1 MTNFPTEGDDLK
13 VTLRNSNWPQFDF
26 SYAEALKDEHPD
38 IWRAGGNIRGNEAY
52 LLWEKARD
60 GSETEAVLDWIQERE
75 AWAARHAGDGSQF
88 PGDEPNLSNI
98 GGVVAAIKWGV
109 ILQIGEST
117 MKEAVRDLINKQND
131 RTMNTDN
138 TNEQRERN
146 AIERRFTAG
155 VVESRDQQE
164 GDGRTVEGYAAMFDT
179 PYDMGGFIEQVSRG
193 AFDAALEDDQ
203 LDVVALFNHDHNQP
217 LARTG
222 AGLDLWVDDE
232 GLKYRFKLGEQSY
245 AKDLAIS
252 LRDGLVHQSS
262 FAFRIEDD
270 EWTTTEE
277 GRDLRTIRSVR
288 LHDISPVV
296 TPASPT
302 TSASIRA
309 QNEEQPPVP
318 APTTRRARAVA
329 QLDIYNL
336 NT

>member
-1 MTNFPTEGDDLK
+1 
-13 VTLRNSNWPQFDF
+13 
-26 SYAEALKDEHPD
+26 
-38 IWRAGGNIRGNEAY
+38 
-52 LLWEKARD
+52 
-60 GSETEAVLDWIQERE
+60 
-75 AWAARHAGDGSQF
+75 
-88 PGDEPNLSNI
+88 
-98 GGVVAAIKWGV
+98 
-109 ILQIGEST
+109 
-117 MKEAVRDLINKQND
+117 
-131 RTMNTDN
+131 MNTDN
-138 TNEQRERN
+138 TTEQREQQT
-146 AIERRFTAG
+146 IERRFTAG
-155 VVESRDQQE
+155 LVEARDQQE

-179 PYDMGGFIEQVSRG
+179 PYDMGGFVEQVSRG
-193 AFDAALEDDQ
+193 AFDAALADER
-203 LDVVALFNHDHNQP
+203 LDVVALFNHDQNQI

-222 AGLDLWVDDE
+222 AGLDLWTDEE

-277 GRDLRTIRSVR
+277 GRDLRTIRAVR

-309 QNEEQPPVP
+309 HNEEQLPEP

-329 QLDIYNL
+329 QLGIYNL
-336 NT
+336 KK

>member
-1 MTNFPTEGDDLK
+1 MTDFPTEGQDLK
-13 VTLRNSNWPQFDF
+13 VSLRNSIWQQFDF
-26 SYAEALKDEHPD
+26 AFTEMVKEDHPD
-38 IWRAGGNIRGNEAY
+38 IWGAGGNIRGNEAY
-52 LLWEKARD
+52 ELWESARG
-60 GSETEAVLDWIQERE
+60 GSESEAVLEWIKERE
-75 AWAARHAGDGSQF
+75 AWAARHEGDGTQF

-98 GGVVAAIKWGV
+98 GGVVAAMKWGV
-109 ILQIGEST
+109 ILEIGEDT
-117 MKEAVRDLINKQND
+117 MKQAVRDLIQKQQD
-131 RTMNTDN
+131 RTMNTESN
-138 TNEQRERN
+138 TEERQIPD
-146 AIERRFTAG
+146 IERRFTAG
-155 VVESRDQQE
+155 LVESRDQQE

-179 PYDMGGFIEQVSRG
+179 PYDMGGFIEQVNRS
-193 AFDAALEDDQ
+193 AFDDALGSDA
-203 LDVVALFNHDHNQP
+203 LDVVALFNHDQNQI

-222 AGLDLWVDDE
+222 AGLDLWTDDQ

-262 FAFRIEDD
+262 FAFRIEED

-302 TSASIRA
+302 TSASIRS
-309 QNEEQPPVP
+309 QHEEPTHEP
-318 APTTRRARAVA
+318 APTNKRDRAVA

-336 NT
+336 NK